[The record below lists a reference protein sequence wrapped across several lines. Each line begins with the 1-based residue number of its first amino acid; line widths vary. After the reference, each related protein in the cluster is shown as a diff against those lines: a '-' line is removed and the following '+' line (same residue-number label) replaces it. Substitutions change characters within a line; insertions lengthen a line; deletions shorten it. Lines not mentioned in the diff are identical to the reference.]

1 MVING
6 LALLSV
12 CMLLGRLLGDILG
25 KAVGVSANVGGV
37 GFAMLFL
44 ILISDYMLENDM
56 LSNKAQAGIQ
66 FWSMMYIPVVVAM
79 AARQNVVA
87 AVKGGPMAIL
97 AGVLAVVLAFA
108 FVPIIS
114 KIGAPGEPLP
124 EDKNI
129 GEGA

>member
-1 MVING
+1 MAVYG

-12 CMLLGRLLGDILG
+12 CMFLGTLLGDILG
-25 KAVGVSANVGGV
+25 KVVGVAANVGGV

-44 ILISDYMLENDM
+44 ILLSDYLLENDM
-56 LSNKAQAGIQ
+56 LSNKAQSGIQ

-79 AARQNVVA
+79 SARQNVVA

-97 AGVLAVVLAFA
+97 AGVVAVAVAFA
-108 FVPIIS
+108 FVPMIS

-124 EDKNI
+124 EIDK
-129 GEGA
+129 EGKGA